1 MMYSENDLGI
11 SSLIFSSFPSFP
23 DRSEACVVLVSGVV
37 SLSGLFF
44 DSPDK

>member
-11 SSLIFSSFPSFP
+11 SSLIFSFPSFP